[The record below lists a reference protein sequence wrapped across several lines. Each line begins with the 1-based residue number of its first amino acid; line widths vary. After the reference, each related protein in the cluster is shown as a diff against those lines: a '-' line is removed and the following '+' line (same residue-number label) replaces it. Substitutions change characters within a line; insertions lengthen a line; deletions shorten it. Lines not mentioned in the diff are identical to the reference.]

1 MSECSLV
8 SARQATALEVCA
20 LVYGDTEIPEV
31 DVVERI
37 YEATAGVHLSFT
49 FELVWC
55 SDCNL
60 SLQCEFER
68 FNLFCVILNSAPLAM
83 RTHW

>member
-20 LVYGDTEIPEV
+20 LVYGDTDIPEA

-49 FELVWC
+49 FECVWC
-55 SDCNL
+55 SD
-60 SLQCEFER
+60 
-68 FNLFCVILNSAPLAM
+68 
-83 RTHW
+83 